1 MANGVATTRGSATE
15 IYMRVESL
23 LAKHDGTRPGIVYCH
38 SVGNDSAQV
47 AATGYVDT
55 VTMALAQA
63 GYMLYGGD
71 MGGTAVWGNDA
82 SQTAVTTARTN
93 VQAAAT
99 GGAKAGKVGLLAT
112 SMGALTALNW
122 ARANPSLVACIGLM
136 IPVVD
141 LAYEHDNNVNGY
153 AAAIEA
159 AYTNLAGYQAAVATH
174 DPMQN
179 TASHA
184 SGPPIKMWRSTD
196 DAIAVTARQ
205 DAFAAAVGS
214 NCQVSSLG
222 AAGHFPQ
229 TVPPTEVVAFFQ
241 ANL

>member
-1 MANGVATTRGSATE
+1 MNGTATTRGSATE
-15 IYMRVESL
+15 VYTRVQTL
-23 LAKHDGTRPGIVYCH
+23 LAKPDATRPGIVYCH
-38 SVGNDSAQV
+38 SVGNDASQAI
-47 AATGYVDT
+47 ATGYVDQ
-55 VTMALAQA
+55 VTHALALA
-63 GYMLYGGD
+63 GYIVYGGD
-71 MGGTAVWGNDA
+71 MGGTAPWGNDA
-82 SQTAVTTARTN
+82 SQAAVGTGKTN
-93 VQAAAT
+93 VQATAT
-99 GGAKAGKVGLLAT
+99 GGAKSGKIGLLAT
-112 SMGALTALNW
+112 SMGALSALNW
-122 ARANPSLVACIGLM
+122 ARANPTLVACIGLM

-153 AAAIEA
+153 AAAIEI
-159 AYTNLAGYQAAVATH
+159 AYTNLAGYTAAVTTH

-179 TASHA
+179 TAAHA

-196 DAIAVTARQ
+196 DAVAVTARQ

-229 TVPPTEVVAFFQ
+229 TVPPAEVVSFFQ